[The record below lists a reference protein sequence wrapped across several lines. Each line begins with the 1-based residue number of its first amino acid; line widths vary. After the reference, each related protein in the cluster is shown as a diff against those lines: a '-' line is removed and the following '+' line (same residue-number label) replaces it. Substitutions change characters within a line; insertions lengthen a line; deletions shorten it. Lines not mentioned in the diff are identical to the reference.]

1 MQMVVVLENL
11 HALGFEEA
19 ILVTKFIDECV
30 VLESLMIIFS

>member
-1 MQMVVVLENL
+1 MQMAVALENL

-19 ILVTKFIDECV
+19 ILVMKFINECV